1 VSLNAPHAFVDMA
14 AALSEDGRMPP
25 CVLSRSRVISLVLGA
40 SLACWLLAA
49 STVTTLAQADGTM
62 QVTSATFNDGD
73 YLPLDH
79 ILSADF
85 GFGCAGGNKSPQLAW
100 SGAPGDTKSFAVT
113 VFDPDAPTGSGFWH
127 WVVVNI
133 PPTVSELAL
142 DAGNPK
148 ANSLPRGARQI
159 RTDFGA
165 PGFGGPCPPAGDHP
179 HRYIFTV
186 FAVGLDQLQITDTTT
201 PAVVG
206 FMLHFNTLA
215 KAELMGLYKH

>member
-1 VSLNAPHAFVDMA
+1 MRQPVLSLVQA
-14 AALSEDGRMPP
+14 AAGVGLAFL
-25 CVLSRSRVISLVLGA
+25 VLSLA
-40 SLACWLLAA
+40 SLTAF
-49 STVTTLAQADGTM
+49 AQAENTL
-62 QVTSATFNDGD
+62 QVSSTSFNDGD

-79 ILSADF
+79 VLSADF
-85 GFGCAGGNKSPQLAW
+85 GFGCSGGNMSPELAW
-100 SGAPGDTKSFAVT
+100 SGAPDGTKSFAIT

-133 PPTVSELAL
+133 PPDASELAL
-142 DAGNPK
+142 DAGNPR
-148 ANSLPRGARQI
+148 ASNLPRGARQV

-165 PGFGGPCPPAGDHP
+165 PGYGGPCPPSGDHP

-186 FAVGLDQLQITDTTT
+186 YAVGMDQLQVTADTT

-215 KAELMGLYKH
+215 KGELEGLYKH